1 MIRTWR
7 ILNFNLKVEED
18 CKNGVAGAVPIP
30 PENSGRDSV
39 IDAIVTNVE
48 AMIKADRKI
57 TSLKQLQ
64 VHAHFLWTGRSKK
77 Y

>member
-1 MIRTWR
+1 M
-7 ILNFNLKVEED
+7 
-18 CKNGVAGAVPIP
+18 PIP

-64 VHAHFLWTGRSKK
+64 VHAHFLWTGRSEK

>member
-1 MIRTWR
+1 
-7 ILNFNLKVEED
+7 
-18 CKNGVAGAVPIP
+18 VAIP
-30 PENSGRDSV
+30 AENSGRDSV

-64 VHAHFLWTGRSKK
+64 VLAYLL
-77 Y
+77 